1 MEHVDK
7 IARGEPPARPD
18 VMLKVY
24 LLADEEMREVANGHR
39 GSGAAISRHASLATT
54 TL

>member
-1 MEHVDK
+1 MDNVDK

-24 LLADEEMREVANGHR
+24 LLADAKK
-39 GSGAAISRHASLATT
+39 
-54 TL
+54 